1 MTKVER
7 KNFES
12 IELLYS
18 GDIDAIKQQY
28 EKLANLVADYGGRI
42 HGSQISNDD
51 TNFILAIYYQIP
63 KENIDE
69 FNKLFFRKI

>member
-7 KNFES
+7 RNFES
-12 IELLYS
+12 MELIYS
-18 GDIDAIKQQY
+18 GDTKVVSQQY
-28 EKLANLVADYGGRI
+28 EKLANLVAEYGGRV

-63 KENIDE
+63 KESIEE
-69 FNKLFFRKI
+69 FNREYS